1 MKKLLLLIGSFALV
15 VAACGGDSATTE
27 ELPLDSGAGGDQP
40 IAGACLEGEPD
51 CNDTPGG
58 EPTDLP
64 PPGNTGNEPS
74 PAAIQPG
81 AAADASGPVA
91 VEGFIVAVGDEV
103 KLCEALAESFPP
115 QCGGDFV
122 TVTSLDQV
130 DPDDIQSSGDVR
142 WTDYTVTI
150 FGEMVDG
157 TLVATTVE

>member
-1 MKKLLLLIGSFALV
+1 MKRLLLLIASFALV
-15 VAACGGDSATTE
+15 VAACGGDSETAD
-27 ELPLDSGAGGDQP
+27 ELLLDSGSGNNEP

-64 PPGNTGNEPS
+64 PPGDTGDEPL
-74 PAAIQPG
+74 PTAIDPG
-81 AAADASGPVA
+81 SAADVTGPVA
-91 VEGFIVAVGDEV
+91 VTGFIVAVGDEM

-115 QCGGDFV
+115 QCGGAFV
-122 TVTSLDQV
+122 TVTNVDQV
-130 DPDDIQSSGDVR
+130 DPDDIQSTDNVR

-157 TLVATTVE
+157 TLLATTIE

>member
-1 MKKLLLLIGSFALV
+1 MKRLLLLIASFALL
-15 VAACGGDSATTE
+15 VAACGGDSETTD

-40 IAGACLEGEPD
+40 IASACLEGEPD

-58 EPTDLP
+58 EPIDLP
-64 PPGNTGNEPS
+64 PASDTGDEPL
-74 PAAIQPG
+74 PATIQPG
-81 AAADASGPVA
+81 AAADVSGPVA
-91 VEGFIVAVGDEV
+91 VAGFIVANGDEV

-115 QCGGDFV
+115 QCGGGFV

-157 TLVATTVE
+157 TLVATPVE

>member
-1 MKKLLLLIGSFALV
+1 VKRLVLLIASFALV
-15 VAACGGDSATTE
+15 VAACGDDSETGGQ
-27 ELPLDSGAGGDQP
+27 LPLDSGFGGEQP

-64 PPGNTGNEPS
+64 PPGDGSDEPL
-74 PAAIQPG
+74 PAAIQPS
-81 AAADASGPVA
+81 AAADASGQVA
-91 VEGFIVAVGDEV
+91 VVGFIVAMGDEV

-115 QCGGDFV
+115 QCGGAFV

-130 DPDDIQSSGDVR
+130 DPDDLQTEGDVT
-142 WTDYTVTI
+142 WTDFAVTI

-157 TLVATTVE
+157 TLVATPIE